1 MQQEL
6 RHNTGN
12 SNGVNAV
19 GTASHIAKTASIV
32 PADTVQSLVRVL
44 LVSVLI
50 TPLRRAAWM
59 PVT

>member
-1 MQQEL
+1 M
-6 RHNTGN
+6 N
-12 SNGVNAV
+12 S
-19 GTASHIAKTASIV
+19 TSHIAMVIKTA
-32 PADTVQSLVRVL
+32 AKFGGGALTRAVL